1 MSPTGQA
8 TRAGGVAAAP
18 AATATLEQHST
29 PSSNGTAAAT
39 SDSAVE
45 KRRKR
50 AAKKRARAEAK
61 VMQQASQA
69 QSSSEDT
76 EGGEE
81 GGQRGAG
88 GQPASV
94 SGSCKMGQQQQ
105 QRWQGKGM
113 SMKGRKKQRA
123 GGDAGDEFEVIPR
136 ESDSGEEEQA
146 GFGGHRE
153 QKGSKFGAIGNAR
166 QQRTVQMQRGAS
178 SPKHHRAGGKQ
189 QRGGKKG
196 LQRGKQGRAPAR
208 GS

>member
-1 MSPTGQA
+1 M
-8 TRAGGVAAAP
+8 
-18 AATATLEQHST
+18 
-29 PSSNGTAAAT
+29 
-39 SDSAVE
+39 E

-69 QSSSEDT
+69 QSSSGEDT
-76 EGGEE
+76 EE

-88 GQPASV
+88 GQPAGV
-94 SGSCKMGQQQQ
+94 SGSGKVGQQQQ
-105 QRWQGKGM
+105 QRAQGKGM

-123 GGDAGDEFEVIPR
+123 GGDAGDDFEVIPR